1 MLIDIGDISL
11 ENGNSQLALD
21 DYDKALKLRLG
32 LCKPDDRRIAEVYY
46 SIGLA
51 YSTMPENEE
60 KSKENYVKSKES
72 MVKRIDTLSKDPN
85 PKNEEE
91 IKELRELISDVDA
104 RVNRI
109 FLFCFVCLFGN

>member
-1 MLIDIGDISL
+1 MDIGDISL

-21 DYDKALKLRLG
+21 DYGKALELRMKL
-32 LCKPDDRRIAEVYY
+32 CSPDDRRIAEAYY

-51 YSTMPENEE
+51 YSTIPENEE
-60 KSKENYVKSKES
+60 KSKENYVKSKET
-72 MVKRIDTLSKDPN
+72 MVKRIESLAKEPS

-104 RVNRI
+104 RVPIHNYFNFI
-109 FLFCFVCLFGN
+109 